1 MHGRDESSDWS
12 ASGSRLVSTNWPG
25 GKSRET
31 ENDHK
36 KGALEMP
43 ETVRDI
49 MARNPVILPGD
60 TSIQQTAQRMRDEDI
75 GNVIVG
81 DDNNLQGI
89 VTDRDIVVR
98 ALADGRPDARIRE
111 IATGNVTTIEADR
124 PVDEAAQIMRDQNV
138 RRIPVVEN
146 GQPVGIVSIG
156 DLAIQLDDDSALA
169 DISAARENN

>member
-1 MHGRDESSDWS
+1 
-12 ASGSRLVSTNWPG
+12 
-25 GKSRET
+25 
-31 ENDHK
+31 
-36 KGALEMP
+36 MP

-49 MARNPVILPGD
+49 MARNPVSLPPD
-60 TSIQQTAQRMRDEDI
+60 TSIEQAAQRMRDDDI

-81 DDNNLQGI
+81 DENNLQGI

-98 ALADGRPDARIRE
+98 ALADGRTNATLGE

-124 PVDEAAQIMRDQNV
+124 PADEAARIMREENI
-138 RRIPVVEN
+138 RRLPVVEN
-146 GQPVGIVSIG
+146 GQPIGIISIG